1 MTRSR
6 IPRPISLPKKLEA
19 KLNSNFNASKLMKDL
34 VALKNL
40 FSITIIN
47 NYWLTY
53 FIQLEMN
60 IPGGISPSPTR
71 AGGPSSRSRG
81 RSSGNGN
88 EQSSRASSA
97 KSPGAKPP
105 IAPTLSNG
113 GGKSTSSGRPK
124 SLVRDTIRLFDARS
138 RNRVPLGTGAV
149 VGMIKYILEMLSF
162 PSYSYIN

>member
-1 MTRSR
+1 MTYL
-6 IPRPISLPKKLEA
+6 IE
-19 KLNSNFNASKLMKDL
+19 
-34 VALKNL
+34 LK
-40 FSITIIN
+40 
-47 NYWLTY
+47 
-53 FIQLEMN
+53 MN

-113 GGKSTSSGRPK
+113 GGKSTGSGRPK

-149 VGMIKYILEMLSF
+149 VGMIKYILEVLYF

>member
-19 KLNSNFNASKLMKDL
+19 KLNSNFIASKLMKDL

-40 FSITIIN
+40 FSITLYIN

-113 GGKSTSSGRPK
+113 GGKSTGSGRPK

-149 VGMIKYILEMLSF
+149 VGMIKYILEVLYF
-162 PSYSYIN
+162 PSYS